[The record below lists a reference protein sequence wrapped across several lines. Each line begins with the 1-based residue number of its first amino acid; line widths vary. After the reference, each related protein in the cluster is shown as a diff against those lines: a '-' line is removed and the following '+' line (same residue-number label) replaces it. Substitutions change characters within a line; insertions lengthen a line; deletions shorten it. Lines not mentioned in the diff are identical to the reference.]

1 MRAEQ
6 TKQSKEESVQKMRT
20 ALKDKEKAE
29 KVLRGV
35 MAKAET
41 LADAQFTI
49 DRIRERVRELETEAD
64 ANEVAMTKLHLQI
77 VSMADEMRCTSA
89 EVTAF
94 RKQRG
99 AMFLDRAWFYAGQV
113 SYGIAARRSGRG
125 RDQATRTRWMRI
137 LAAHVLDEESAK
149 VLMPRQAGY

>member
-1 MRAEQ
+1 MI
-6 TKQSKEESVQKMRT
+6 T
-20 ALKDKEKAE
+20 ALKDKDKAE

-35 MAKAET
+35 TAKAET

-49 DRIRERVRELETEAD
+49 DRIRERVQELETEAD

-99 AMFLDRAWFYAGQV
+99 AMFLDRAWLFAGQV
-113 SYGIAARRSGRG
+113 SYGIAARVAQREGKRSS
-125 RDQATRTRWMRI
+125 DADSLNAYWASPDTRPI
-137 LAAHVLDEESAK
+137 LAAHGLDEESAK
-149 VLMPRQAGY
+149 VLTPRQAGY

>member
-1 MRAEQ
+1 M
-6 TKQSKEESVQKMRT
+6 KQSKEESVQKMRT

-35 MAKAET
+35 TAKAET

-99 AMFLDRAWFYAGQV
+99 VMFLDRAWLFAGQV
-113 SYGIAARRSGRG
+113 SYGCVHTTALLQGAAGGDEIKRRG
-125 RDQATRTRWMRI
+125 
-137 LAAHVLDEESAK
+137 LAGCVLGK
-149 VLMPRQAGY
+149 P